1 MENIPGLKAEIEITG
16 NLGNLEIETQKPDTG
31 MSKVTGDFL
40 KRGIEKNPMTG
51 GVLAMIGAIQKMTG
65 EVTVNHKNTPEM
77 IKRIKNM
84 RGGALVKIK
93 NSTLG
98 GALQTEINM
107 RTGRGVIVNRERSHP
122 EI

>member
-1 MENIPGLKAEIEITG
+1 
-16 NLGNLEIETQKPDTG
+16 
-31 MSKVTGDFL
+31 MSKVTGDIL
-40 KRGIEKNPMTG
+40 RKGIEKNPMTE

-84 RGGALVKIK
+84 RGETLVKIK

-98 GALQTEINM
+98 ETLQAEIKM
-107 RTGRGVIVNRERSHP
+107 RTGRGVKVNRERSHP